1 MSAADAPHGTE
12 SRYRWEVKHG
22 GSCEACRKA
31 HGARSAKE
39 KVDAEAWTGGWV
51 QKGMVRIPVGP
62 RPVDPPQHFCL
73 PALNNTKQPI
83 KHGTDT
89 GYGLHK
95 RRKEEACE
103 PCKAAHRQAW
113 HDRRRAA
120 KRNQIMTRQERL
132 AKGVA
137 A

>member
-1 MSAADAPHGTE
+1 MRGTSAEHGTE
-12 SRYRWEVKHG
+12 TRYRWELKHG

-31 HGARSAKE
+31 HAERDRKAKFDE
-39 KVDAEAWTGGWV
+39 SEWRGGWV
-51 QKGMVRIPVGP
+51 RRGPILVPAGP
-62 RPVDPPQHFCL
+62 RPVDPPAPEARSQ
-73 PALNNTKQPI
+73 PKPI

-113 HDRRRAA
+113 HDC
-120 KRNQIMTRQERL
+120 RNRGKQVVMTRQERL